1 MTLGVPEDYCLL
13 VNSASQ
19 GVQLMPVWREGVEE
33 RTRAEWLIENGCD
46 WRSQETQF
54 EKAEVSLFSVVC
66 SMECQST
73 PALLAVCDCTFSS

>member
-33 RTRAEWLIENGCD
+33 RTRAEWLIEQWLRLEQPSN
-46 WRSQETQF
+46 SI
-54 EKAEVSLFSVVC
+54 
-66 SMECQST
+66 
-73 PALLAVCDCTFSS
+73 